1 MQAHMRPDDS
11 HTDRRTERRMRTLK
25 GGLIVFNGGYSS
37 YECTIKNLSD
47 TGALLKLGAIA
58 GVPNHFD
65 LEIDHAH
72 PRIKCTV
79 RWREGN
85 FIGVSF
91 DEPGAVKTQRS
102 AV

>member
-1 MQAHMRPDDS
+1 
-11 HTDRRTERRMRTLK
+11 MRTLK
-25 GGLIVFNGGYSS
+25 GGLIVFNGGFSS

-47 TGALLKLGAIA
+47 HGALLKLGAIA

-65 LEIDHAH
+65 LEIEHGQ

-79 RWREGN
+79 QWREGE

-91 DEPGAVKTQRS
+91 DAPGAVPTGGP